1 MEYLLILVLAVLLVV
16 LILAFRPTHR
26 ASAMR
31 QAMHAQRLADA
42 AQARRHREFAHMDI
56 EPQRAIN
63 KHDVELIGA
72 LVGGGDKGKRAAAWA
87 EKIIRQGGKVWI
99 DGQGTIFYSNIDGS
113 GGNKIF

>member
-31 QAMHAQRLADA
+31 QA
-42 AQARRHREFAHMDI
+42 
-56 EPQRAIN
+56 
-63 KHDVELIGA
+63 
-72 LVGGGDKGKRAAAWA
+72 
-87 EKIIRQGGKVWI
+87 
-99 DGQGTIFYSNIDGS
+99 IFYSNIEGS